1 MAKPNK
7 QADQAL
13 AEMVRNAAP
22 EETFTLQEIATKTGL
37 SAERVR
43 QIERQ
48 ALKNLREK
56 LKAFAKA
63 EGFTI

>member
-7 QADQAL
+7 KADQAL
-13 AEMVRNAAP
+13 AKMVEKAGP

-48 ALKNLREK
+48 AMKKLREK
-56 LKAFAKA
+56 LKAFAA
-63 EGFTI
+63 QEGFSI